1 MTTIHKCAET
11 FRVSFQNVTQEE
23 SDMARLELQ
32 LEGVSHILFI
42 ITEAL
47 SVAIV
52 LVFVLVL
59 ILAWQINR

>member
-1 MTTIHKCAET
+1 
-11 FRVSFQNVTQEE
+11 
-23 SDMARLELQ
+23 MARLELQ